1 MDVNCAEG
9 LCVVKPS
16 FAVMKNRLLRLFLVL
31 TVILSVVS
39 CHKEIP
45 HDGRVLLAEVG
56 TSKLYKDEVD
66 LLLAVND
73 YGPDSARF
81 VDEYL
86 ERWALEELYNN
97 AATRNVANNV
107 EIEKMVESY
116 RRSLILNFYQEGLVN
131 QHLKSSVGEAD
142 IKDFY
147 EANKVLFDADENLL
161 KGLLLVVP
169 AKAPSLNKLR
179 KWCIDMTPEALEE
192 LEAYSAENAASY
204 EYFMDEWRSFEDV
217 VKALPLTE
225 GQLLDRLSKKSTI
238 EFKENGLLYF
248 VCADTIVREGDA
260 MPIELVS
267 AEINELLVNSRKAE
281 FIKAK
286 KMELYND
293 AKLKGEM
300 KFYK

>member
-1 MDVNCAEG
+1 
-9 LCVVKPS
+9 
-16 FAVMKNRLLRLFLVL
+16 MKNRLLRLFLVL

-73 YGPDSARF
+73 YGSDSARF

-97 AATRNVANNV
+97 AATRNVANNA

-192 LEAYSAENAASY
+192 LEAYSAENADSY

-293 AKLKGEM
+293 AKLKGEI